1 VDNVDAIPAS
11 PIVATPDSTQRFA
24 SYALATPKLRRPSDA
39 EVDGALKRMS
49 YSDKVD
55 AFRTAAYMA
64 GIYLSSSETESA
76 LSEAGG
82 DVTAALAAT
91 MDRSGVLREDRLS
104 PGLSPAS
111 NGSSPHALRSPAR
124 SRSVERLK
132 DMLKE
137 RRTPSV
143 STTSVGSLA
152 GTETATESVRGS
164 PHTSPRTSHSTSPD
178 EPHRL
183 LESPSPL
190 SSANDRSPNSIVLAP
205 VALQPHASAKRH
217 TSVPPTQLR
226 LASAEL
232 LAASTQQPE
241 GALDTTLDL
250 DAEQEAEQEAAQAW
264 ADKMERRM
272 QLAAV
277 LLIVLGMLVWAVR
290 IRDFAASLD
299 DVDEYGRG
307 QGSWGDSW
315 TGSETTGAETHPLV
329 RLASRGKRILPAAA
343 RAASEMTIASAI
355 EQPWLRAS
363 LSVAGFALASPELSA
378 SALRLIGIEHLT
390 PAAAAVQSA
399 SRPLRI
405 ARHLQAVVQAVP
417 KGSVRSAAVGP
428 MSGGRIVAAAAAAS
442 AVTARVTAPRGQA
455 QAIAEV
461 VAPVAKLAAR
471 ASPWTAA
478 AASVRGG
485 LAPAAA
491 LGRSSWHAAAPF
503 VTPLAR
509 VVRSGGGTALRLL
522 LEVTPPLSGV
532 GGLAGAI
539 IGAAAA
545 FL

>member
-1 VDNVDAIPAS
+1 MPRPRRSLNASLRADNSPMRPPRPVGATPPSPASPISQPPSPESAPRSDSTRTPEMLRAERVARAKLNNSQGFRTTAVEAARQKLDDDTEVRTIPAPSAATIYNSLVELKEVAAVPPNMTKIYKNLVEADVAAAPVDNVDAIPAS

-143 STTSVGSLA
+143 STTSVGSSA
-152 GTETATESVRGS
+152 GMETATESVRGS

-277 LLIVLGMLVWAVR
+277 LLIV
-290 IRDFAASLD
+290 
-299 DVDEYGRG
+299 
-307 QGSWGDSW
+307 
-315 TGSETTGAETHPLV
+315 
-329 RLASRGKRILPAAA
+329 
-343 RAASEMTIASAI
+343 
-355 EQPWLRAS
+355 
-363 LSVAGFALASPELSA
+363 
-378 SALRLIGIEHLT
+378 
-390 PAAAAVQSA
+390 
-399 SRPLRI
+399 
-405 ARHLQAVVQAVP
+405 
-417 KGSVRSAAVGP
+417 
-428 MSGGRIVAAAAAAS
+428 
-442 AVTARVTAPRGQA
+442 
-455 QAIAEV
+455 
-461 VAPVAKLAAR
+461 
-471 ASPWTAA
+471 
-478 AASVRGG
+478 RGG
-485 LAPAAA
+485 ASNSAHDRPYC
-491 LGRSSWHAAAPF
+491 
-503 VTPLAR
+503 
-509 VVRSGGGTALRLL
+509 
-522 LEVTPPLSGV
+522 
-532 GGLAGAI
+532 
-539 IGAAAA
+539 
-545 FL
+545 